1 MKKILDLVAEPGTH
15 KDQKLLDYI
24 RKNYL
29 RGGYVTNVCF
39 IYGQETHDGQHLQP
53 SAKELRKIVFEE
65 NDKKTIYF
73 LASFYFDKER
83 EAYLK
88 LMEEMCE
95 KDIQVFK
102 TDQIE
107 EHVTDDKCWTDK
119 YCDFLKLEDL
129 N

>member
-15 KDQKLLDYI
+15 KDQKLLDFI

-29 RGGYVTNVCF
+29 KDGYVTKVCF
-39 IYGQETHDGQHLQP
+39 IYGQETNDGQHLQP
-53 SAKELRKIVFEE
+53 SAKELRKIVFED
-65 NDKKTIYF
+65 NNQKTIYF

-83 EAYLK
+83 DAYLK

-102 TDQIE
+102 TDQIK
-107 EHVTDDKCWTDK
+107 EHVTDDKLWTDK

>member
-29 RGGYVTNVCF
+29 KDGDVTNVCF
-39 IYGQETHDGQHLQP
+39 IYGRETHNGQHLQP
-53 SAKELRKIVFEE
+53 SAKELKKIVFEE
-65 NDKKTIYF
+65 NDQKTIYF

-83 EAYLK
+83 EAYLR

-102 TDQIE
+102 TDQIK
-107 EHVTDDKCWTDK
+107 EHVTDDKLWTDK